1 MRRCI
6 PGILAVAVM
15 TCVLVAI
22 GMVSTPAESAAAPT
36 ARKPSPRV
44 RVELVS
50 PQRGIE
56 PGGSIWVGL
65 RQRIARGWHTYWINP
80 GDSGEPTSITWTLPD
95 GFHADEIAW
104 PRPERIPVGPVM
116 SYGYTNDVVL
126 PVLLHAPSGL
136 KPGTQVTLRAHVS
149 WLVCEKICIPEEARL
164 ELSLPVVAGTPPPD
178 PRGAQMIG
186 RARRSVPTSIPWP
199 ASVSFASDA
208 ITLHVKAPDL
218 GTARIAEVWFYPRQ
232 WGLIDHAAPQAVTI
246 AGDGLRLKVAR
257 GALTPD
263 PGTAVEGVL
272 VVEERLDQGVASQ
285 AFLVRATPERRR
297 DDLAAPALTGVSL
310 PRALVLALAGG
321 LLLNLMPCVL
331 PVLSIK
337 VLALMRHAGGR
348 PSMVRWHGIAY
359 TTGVL
364 VSFALVGGIL
374 VALRASGTRIGWGF
388 QLQSPVF
395 VTLLAYVVF
404 VLALSLSG
412 ALLIGARVAGLG
424 HRLAERPGYI
434 GSFFTGTLAT
444 IAATPCTAPFMGV
457 AMGFA
462 LTQPPT
468 TSLLVFQA
476 LALGLALPYLALTL
490 VPSWGRRLP
499 RPGPW
504 MERVKQF
511 LAFPLYGTA
520 AWLIWVVSQQAGPQG
535 VAAALTGLV
544 LIAFALWLYQ
554 ASRSLPALWRRAAGV
569 AAASVML
576 VSITLGAMIGGLPL
590 SSPVSA
596 PATGGLRWE
605 PFSPTRLAE
614 LRAQGAPVF
623 VNFTA
628 AWCITCLV
636 NERVALRS
644 SAVIEAF
651 ARQGIVALKADWT
664 NRDAQIADVL
674 GSFGRSGVPLY
685 LLYPATRPGQ
695 AGEPVVLPQIL
706 SENILI
712 DAIAN

>member
-1 MRRCI
+1 M
-6 PGILAVAVM
+6 LAVAVLAYA
-15 TCVLVAI
+15 LVAI
-22 GMVSTPAESAAAPT
+22 GMMSTLAESAAAPP

-56 PGGSIWVGL
+56 AGGSIWVGL

-95 GFHADEIAW
+95 GFHADGIAW

-116 SYGYTNDVVL
+116 SYGYTDDVTL

-136 KPGTQVTLRAHVS
+136 TPGTRVTLRAHAS
-149 WLVCEKICIPEEARL
+149 WLVCEKICIPEEASL
-164 ELSLPVVAGTPPPD
+164 ELVLPVVAGTPPPD
-178 PRGAQMIG
+178 PRGAEMID

-199 ASVSFASDA
+199 ASVSFAADTIS
-208 ITLHVKAPDL
+208 LHVEAPDL
-218 GTARIAEVWFYPRQ
+218 VAARIAEVWFYPRH
-232 WGLIDHAAPQAVTI
+232 WGVIDHAAPQAVTI
-246 AGDGLRLKVAR
+246 AEDGLRLKVAR

-272 VVEERLDQGVASQ
+272 VIKERLDQGTASQ
-285 AFLVRATPERRR
+285 AFLVRATPERGR
-297 DDLAAPALTGVSL
+297 DDLAIPALSGFSL
-310 PRALVLALAGG
+310 PRALGLALAGG

-331 PVLSIK
+331 PVLSMK
-337 VLALMRHAGGR
+337 MLALMRHAGGR
-348 PSMVRWHGIAY
+348 PSVVRWHGVAY
-359 TTGVL
+359 TAGVL
-364 VSFALVGGIL
+364 FSFAVVAGIL
-374 VALRASGTRIGWGF
+374 MMLRASGVRIGWGF

-395 VTLLAYVVF
+395 VSLLAYIFF

-424 HRLAERPGYI
+424 HRLTERPGYI

-457 AMGFA
+457 AVGFA

-468 TSLLVFQA
+468 ASLLVFQA
-476 LALGLALPYLALTL
+476 LALGLALPYLVLSL
-490 VPSWGRRLP
+490 VPSWARLLP

-511 LAFPLYGTA
+511 LAFPLYGTV

-535 VAAALTGLV
+535 VAAVLAGLV

-554 ASRSLPALWRRAAGV
+554 ASRSLPGLWRRAAGV
-569 AAASVML
+569 VVGSVVLAAIA
-576 VSITLGAMIGGLPL
+576 LGAMIGGLPL
-590 SSPVSA
+590 SSPASA
-596 PATGGLRWE
+596 PATEGLRWE

-644 SAVIEAF
+644 STVIEAF
-651 ARQGIVALKADWT
+651 ARRGIVSLKADWT

-685 LLYPATRPGQ
+685 LLYPAARPGQ

-712 DAIAN
+712 DAIDN